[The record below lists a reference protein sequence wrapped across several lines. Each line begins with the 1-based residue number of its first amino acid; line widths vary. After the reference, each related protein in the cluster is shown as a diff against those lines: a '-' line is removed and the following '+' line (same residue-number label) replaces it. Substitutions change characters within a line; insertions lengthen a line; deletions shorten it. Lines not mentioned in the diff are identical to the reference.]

1 MGTMVARSTAL
12 LIAISC
18 VAFLVQTEATET
30 QDLSAASANG
40 AFLQRLRGEFGA
52 QMLGEADD
60 ATPAASQ
67 AADKLPAVIA
77 EKQNEAQAAQKIAEE
92 RSSKARLANDHAS
105 ELAKDIAKDGAAV
118 SGSNSMAKS
127 QEKAAAKE
135 QESAETAQT
144 QANTDLKVA
153 QENAEKNPTP
163 SNVRDVK
170 IQKKIEAATK
180 EKVKTANVDMA
191 KAQAKEE
198 GAKKQKAALTRA
210 AATGAAEAA
219 PVVAAAAA

>member
-105 ELAKDIAKDGAAV
+105 KLAKESSEMTKKHKEKVTELAHKKMDKARKVTAKVASEQAGELAKDIAKDGAAV

-153 QENAEKNPTP
+153 QENAEK
-163 SNVRDVK
+163 
-170 IQKKIEAATK
+170 
-180 EKVKTANVDMA
+180 
-191 KAQAKEE
+191 
-198 GAKKQKAALTRA
+198 
-210 AATGAAEAA
+210 
-219 PVVAAAAA
+219 

>member
-1 MGTMVARSTAL
+1 
-12 LIAISC
+12 
-18 VAFLVQTEATET
+18 
-30 QDLSAASANG
+30 
-40 AFLQRLRGEFGA
+40 
-52 QMLGEADD
+52 MLGEADD

-105 ELAKDIAKDGAAV
+105 KLAKESSEMTKKHKEKVTELAHKKVELIKQQADKAIADAKDIAKDGAAV

-180 EKVKTANVDMA
+180 E
-191 KAQAKEE
+191 
-198 GAKKQKAALTRA
+198 
-210 AATGAAEAA
+210 
-219 PVVAAAAA
+219 